1 MKTFTYTSIADL
13 PSIVAQLKD
22 GEEQLVDLSGGCSH
36 LQEIAEESGVEWE
49 ACWTSCNKFLLNGRE
64 VETWYDENASIWS
77 CWKAFCKGIG
87 TCRAPSLEEA
97 MNELL
102 EKMNETH

>member
-1 MKTFTYTSIADL
+1 MKSFTYTSIADL
-13 PSIVAQLKD
+13 FSIAAQLRD
-22 GEEQLVDLSGGCSH
+22 GEEQHVDLSMGCSH

-49 ACWTSCNKFLLNGRE
+49 AYWTSCNKFLLNGRE
-64 VETWYDENASIWS
+64 VETWHDENASIRR
-77 CWKAFCKGIG
+77 CWNAFCKGIG
-87 TCRAPSLEEA
+87 TCSAPSLEEA